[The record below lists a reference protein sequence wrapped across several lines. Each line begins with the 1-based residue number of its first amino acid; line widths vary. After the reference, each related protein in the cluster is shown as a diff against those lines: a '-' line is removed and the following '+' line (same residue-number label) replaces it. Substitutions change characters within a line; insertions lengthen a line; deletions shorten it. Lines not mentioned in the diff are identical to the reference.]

1 MLARLNSF
9 QARLLPRGPVDVVRQ
24 VLIFGLTYYGYRVVR
39 GTVDDPVGAAVA
51 FQHSREVIHLEQ
63 SLGLFVEPS
72 IQGWVSGR
80 PALID
85 VASWLYL
92 NAQFTVTMAC
102 LVYIYL
108 RHNASFY
115 FVRNMFAVAMWTA
128 NLGYMLFPAAPPRFF
143 PEWGFSDSV
152 ANLTHVG
159 HDSVTVNSLVNQYA
173 AIPSMHVAF
182 ALMIAVPL
190 ARLSKHR
197 ATRVFWTV
205 YPLLVVFVILS
216 TANHFVTDAVL
227 GAATAGV
234 GAWTAAWLARAR
246 PAAWALPPAQAT
258 APGPARRP
266 P

>member
-9 QARLLPRGPVDVVRQ
+9 QARLLPRGPVDVLRQ
-24 VLIFGLTYYGYRVVR
+24 VLLFALAYYGYRIVR
-39 GTVDDPVGAAVA
+39 GTVDDPVGAAIA
-51 FQHSREVIHLEQ
+51 FQHSREVIHFEQ
-63 SLGLFVEPS
+63 SLGIFIEPS
-72 IQGWVSGR
+72 IQSWLGSKPV
-80 PALID
+80 LLD

-108 RHNASFY
+108 RHNSSFY

-128 NLGYMLFPAAPPRFF
+128 NVGYMVFPAAPPRFF
-143 PEWGFSDSV
+143 PEWGFVDSV
-152 ANLTHVG
+152 ANLTHVS
-159 HDSVTVNSLVNQYA
+159 HDSVAVNSLVNQYA

-190 ARLSKHR
+190 SRLCKHR
-197 ATRVFWTV
+197 VTRAIWAV
-205 YPLLVVFVILS
+205 YPFVVVLVIVS

-227 GAATAGV
+227 GAATAGF

-246 PAAWALPPAQAT
+246 PAAWAFQPAKAT
-258 APGPARRP
+258 A
-266 P
+266 

>member
-1 MLARLNSF
+1 MLARLQLL
-9 QARLLPRGPVDVVRQ
+9 QARLLPRGPLDVVRQ
-24 VLIFGLTYYGYRVVR
+24 VLLFALAYYGYRIVR

-51 FQHSREVIHLEQ
+51 FQHSREVIHFEQ
-63 SLGLFVEPS
+63 SLGIFVEPT
-72 IQGWVSGR
+72 IQGWVASNTV
-80 PALID
+80 LID

-108 RHNASFY
+108 RHNSSFY

-128 NLGYMLFPAAPPRFF
+128 NVGFMLFPAAPPRFF
-143 PEWGFSDSV
+143 PEWGFQDSV

-182 ALMIAVPL
+182 ALMIAIPL
-190 ARLSKHR
+190 ARLAKHR
-197 ATRVFWTV
+197 VTRVFWTV
-205 YPLLVVFVILS
+205 YPFLVTFVIIS

-234 GAWTAAWLARAR
+234 GAWTAAWLGRAR
-246 PAAWALPPAQAT
+246 PDAWAFQSAQ
-258 APGPARRP
+258 
-266 P
+266 

>member
-72 IQGWVSGR
+72 IQGWVSSR
-80 PALID
+80 HWMID
-85 VASWLYL
+85 IASWLYI

-108 RHNASFY
+108 RHNSSFY

-128 NLGYMLFPAAPPRFF
+128 NLGFMLFPAAPPRFF
-143 PEWGFSDSV
+143 PEWGFTDSV
-152 ANLTHVG
+152 ANITHVS
-159 HDSVTVNSLVNQYA
+159 HDSVAVNSLVNQYA

-182 ALMIAVPL
+182 ALMIAIPL

-197 ATRVFWTV
+197 VARVLWGV
-205 YPLLVVFVILS
+205 YPLLVVFVIVS

-227 GAATAGV
+227 GAATAGF
-234 GAWTAAWLARAR
+234 GAWTAAALARAR
-246 PAAWALPPAQAT
+246 PAAWAFQPAKAT
-258 APGPARRP
+258 A
-266 P
+266 

>member
-1 MLARLNSF
+1 MPARLLSL
-9 QARLLPRGPVDVVRQ
+9 QARLLPRGPMDVVRQ
-24 VLIFGLTYYGYRVVR
+24 VLLFALAYYGYRVVR

-51 FQHSREVIHLEQ
+51 FEHSREVIHFEQ
-63 SLGLFVEPS
+63 SLGIFVEPT
-72 IQGWVSGR
+72 IQGWVASNTV
-80 PALID
+80 LID

-128 NLGYMLFPAAPPRFF
+128 NVGFMLFPAAPPRFF
-143 PEWGFSDSV
+143 PEWGFQDSV

-197 ATRVFWTV
+197 PTRVFWTV
-205 YPLLVVFVILS
+205 YPLLVVFVIIS

-227 GAATAGV
+227 GAATDGV

-246 PAAWALPPAQAT
+246 PAAWAFPSAKAT
-258 APGPARRP
+258 A
-266 P
+266 